1 MSLEDFDI
9 LELQDRYLYLMT
21 EYVNLARE
29 LAPKLDKFGKYRKEL
44 QLLTVEFSRRGV
56 TVEDPD
62 SLKKL
67 IEAELEKRKQM
78 LNEDE
83 DK

>member
-9 LELQDRYLYLMT
+9 LELQDRYLYLMK
-21 EYVNLARE
+21 EYVNLAIE
-29 LAPKLDKFGKYRKEL
+29 IAPKMDKFGKYRKEL
-44 QLLTVEFSRRGV
+44 QLLAVEFSRRGF
-56 TVEDPD
+56 TVEDPE

-67 IEAELEKRKQM
+67 VEAELDKRKQM
-78 LNEDE
+78 PNEDE

>member
-78 LNEDE
+78 PNEDE